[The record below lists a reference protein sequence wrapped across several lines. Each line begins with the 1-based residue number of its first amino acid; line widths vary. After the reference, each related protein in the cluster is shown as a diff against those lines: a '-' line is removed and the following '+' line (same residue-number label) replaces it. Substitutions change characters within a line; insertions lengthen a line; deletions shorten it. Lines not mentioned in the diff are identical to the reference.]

1 MIDPE
6 VLLKLNTVL
15 TWLIL
20 AANVQI
26 AWLIHTRI
34 PLKKKP
40 GRKKKSVSPPT
51 GPDLPVKRHT
61 ARTAEEMQPRE

>member
-40 GRKKKSVSPPT
+40 AEKEEPPLFSGST
-51 GPDLPVKRHT
+51 GPVAKVHT